1 MLPVMRNHVA
11 DASAF
16 VSPHVDF
23 KLKPGWSFDPARR
36 EFVSKDG
43 SKFSV
48 RGELPRGSKIVPTIP
63 SLFYASDEKLS
74 EPERQLARSMQVIL
88 PKRHNPSTVHGVIS
102 GWPFV
107 AEAHLPPAIS
117 LPSL

>member
-1 MLPVMRNHVA
+1 MLPVMRNHAA

-16 VSPHVDF
+16 VNPHVDF
-23 KLKPGWSFDPARR
+23 KLKPGWAFDPARR
-36 EFVSKDG
+36 AFVSSDG
-43 SKFSV
+43 SKVSV

-63 SLFYASDEKLS
+63 SLFYASEEKLS

-88 PKRHNPSTVHGVIS
+88 PKGHDPSTVRDLIS
-102 GWPFV
+102 RWPFV
-107 AEAHLPPAIS
+107 LETHLAPAIS